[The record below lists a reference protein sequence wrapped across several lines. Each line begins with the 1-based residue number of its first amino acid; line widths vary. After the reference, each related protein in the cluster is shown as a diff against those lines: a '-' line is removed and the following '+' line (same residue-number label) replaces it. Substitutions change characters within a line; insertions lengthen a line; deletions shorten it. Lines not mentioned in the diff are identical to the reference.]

1 MKMNAI
7 IWIVRRHKKIL
18 LSVGLSQLIFL
29 FLCGQNIPLAV
40 SVESGSQEL
49 QQLGAPLA
57 AGQSKFL
64 GCAWSSGQNTNFVK
78 YWNQVTPENGG
89 KWGSVEYTRDA
100 MNWTALD
107 AAYNLAKANNY
118 PFKLHTLIWGAQQPS
133 WMAGLDSANQRQ
145 EIEEWFSALAARYD
159 SFAYVEVVNEPIHNA
174 PNGML
179 PWGSTTPNIN
189 YAKALGGAGETGWD
203 WVITS
208 FRLARQYFPKS
219 KLILNEYSVINS
231 TTTTQQYI
239 GIINLLKAENL
250 IDGIGEQAH
259 AFTTYGTTTST
270 MKDNLDAL
278 AETGLPIYLTELD
291 IDGATDLIQL
301 NEYRRIFPFFWE
313 HPAMGGITLWGFR
326 YGLWR
331 TDQGAYLVTSTG
343 VERPAFTWLKAYVND
358 TLTLTQSIS
367 VNSSDD
373 NDTIFIDEPVQM
385 SPTVL
390 PANTTIP
397 NVTWSLSPAGIAT
410 INATGL
416 LTPVTV
422 GKVTVRATAW
432 DGSGVT
438 GTRVIQII
446 NRLAQSVTVSAT
458 GDIDTIAVGETLQMM
473 ASVLPENTTNP
484 DIAWS
489 VTPAENAT
497 INQNG
502 ILTAKTNGKVT
513 VKATAMDG
521 SGVADTMAI
530 TIIEILAQSIELSAA
545 DDIDTIVVEETLQ
558 MHATVLP
565 ENTTNPAFVWSVSPE
580 GLAGISTGGLL
591 TATAIGNVTVTATA
605 LDGSGVTGTFNI
617 TIESIPTGLFGNFLS
632 EGIKVYPNP
641 AVDGRFTIQGIDKIS
656 QVIITDLFGRMI
668 QKYNLINQPKLEIS
682 LNNRSGIYFISL
694 SNGKQAVYTKI
705 IVE

>member
-1 MKMNAI
+1 MK
-7 IWIVRRHKKIL
+7 KQYK
-18 LSVGLSQLIFL
+18 FL
-29 FLCGQNIPLAV
+29 FLAIAIGLLTCYISGQNIA
-40 SVESGSQEL
+40 SATRVESGSQKL
-49 QQLGAPLA
+49 QQVGAPLA

-89 KWGSVEYTRDA
+89 KWGSVEYTRDV

-107 AAYNLAKANNY
+107 AAFNLAKANNY
-118 PFKLHTLIWGAQQPS
+118 PFKLHTLIWGAQQPA
-133 WMAGLDSANQRQ
+133 WMAGLDSTAQRQ

-189 YAKALGGAGETGWD
+189 YAKALGGAGATGWD

-259 AFTTYGTTTST
+259 AFTTYGTSTTT
-270 MKDNLDAL
+270 MKANLDAL
-278 AETGLPIYLTELD
+278 AATGLPIYLTELD

-326 YGLWR
+326 HGLWR

-343 VERPAFTWLKAYVND
+343 VERPAFAWLKAYVND

-367 VNSSDD
+367 VNSNDD
-373 NDTIFIDEPVQM
+373 NDTIFIDESVQM
-385 SPTVL
+385 STTVL

-422 GKVTVRATAW
+422 GKVTARATAW

-458 GDIDTIAVGETLQMM
+458 GNIDTIAVGETLQMM

-484 DIAWS
+484 DVAWS

-513 VKATAMDG
+513 VKATAIDG

-530 TIIEILAQSIELSAA
+530 TIIEILAQSIALSTA
-545 DDIDTIVVEETLQ
+545 DDIDTIVVGETLQ

-580 GLAGISTGGLL
+580 GNAGISSGGLL
-591 TATAIGNVTVTATA
+591 SATAIGTVIVTATA
-605 LDGSGVTGTFNI
+605 LDGSGVTGTLNI
-617 TIESIPTGLFGNFLS
+617 TIENIPTGVPGNFLS
-632 EGIKVYPNP
+632 ESIKVYPNP
-641 AVDGRFTIQGIDKIS
+641 AVDGKFTIQGIDKIS
-656 QVIITDLFGRMI
+656 QVVVTDIFGRMI
-668 QKYNLINQPKLEIS
+668 QKYDALNQSVLEIS
-682 LNNRSGIYFISL
+682 LNTRPGIYFISL
-694 SNGKQAVYTKI
+694 SGGKQAVCKKI
-705 IVE
+705 VLE